1 VQLLESLLSGVV
13 GAFALVAVLLVGTS
27 AGGLVFVAGIAAY
40 TTGRQPL
47 FPLRGI
53 LRTTTHG
60 PMIMLGS
67 ASLVALAATA
77 ALVMR

>member
-1 VQLLESLLSGVV
+1 MQLLESSLSGVV
-13 GAFALVAVLLVGTS
+13 GAFALMAVLLVGTS

-40 TTGRQPL
+40 TAVRQLL

-60 PMIMLGS
+60 PMVTLGS

-77 ALVMR
+77 ALVIR

>member
-1 VQLLESLLSGVV
+1 VQLLESSLSGVV
-13 GAFALVAVLLVGTS
+13 GALALMAVLLVGTS

-40 TTGRQPL
+40 TAGRQLL

-53 LRTTTHG
+53 PRTTTHG
-60 PMIMLGS
+60 PMVMLGS